1 MRRKLAESAD
11 GESDRP
17 GKEAKFQKFDSFGL
31 DVRLLKS
38 IAQQKYPEPTLVQAR
53 AIPAALQGKDVIARS
68 RTGSGK
74 TAAYVLPILHSI
86 LKRKSVSSQGRCIRA
101 LILVPTRELAAQVSQ
116 VVQSLSESCTQE
128 VSVENI
134 ARKEDE
140 KVQRARLD
148 ALPDVVVST
157 PGKVAANL
165 KNSALSLAGLGHLVI
180 DEADL
185 ILSYDY
191 GSDLEI
197 ISQALPTGVQTF
209 LMSATLIADVLSLK
223 KQFCHDPVVLEL
235 EEEER
240 RAANITQYVVRC
252 AEDEKF
258 LLAYAIFKL
267 KLVKG
272 KCIVFAKGI
281 DRCYRLKLFFEQF
294 GIKSCILNSELP
306 VNSRIHVVEEFNKNV
321 YDIIIATDEHEVMGD
336 ENRRI
341 KRRKKSTNKDAGVGA
356 DASMLNS
363 EGQDETEKEASDE
376 DCKANDSVEEENI
389 ENHQTLNETSKTK
402 SKKKRKPGK
411 RDREYGISRGIDFKN
426 VACVLNF
433 DLPTNS
439 ESYIHRVGR
448 TARMGKSGMAL
459 SFVIPKHLYRN
470 DKATSIPSCEKD
482 EDSLATITADQER
495 LGHIIQPY
503 NIDMDKLAGFRY
515 RMIDAL
521 KAVTQLAVRQ
531 ARTRELRQELLNSEK
546 LKRHFEKNPSDLQ
559 HLRHDDELRVTR
571 LQHHLRH
578 VPDYLL
584 PNGPKKS
591 ATQDLGFIAFNKPK
605 DARLRNV
612 RAKNK
617 GFKGRGGKTSNRRTD
632 PLKMFTAAVRR

>member
-1 MRRKLAESAD
+1 MRRKLAEAID
-11 GESDRP
+11 GESDSPR
-17 GKEAKFQKFDSFGL
+17 KEAKFRNFDSFGL
-31 DVRLLKS
+31 DFRLLKS

-53 AIPAALQGKDVIARS
+53 AMPVALQGRDIIARS

-86 LKRKSVSSQGRCIRA
+86 LRRKSVSSQGRCIRA
-101 LILVPTRELAAQVSQ
+101 LMLVPTRELASQVSQ
-116 VVQSLSESCTQE
+116 VVQSLSESCRQE
-128 VSVENI
+128 ISVENI

-140 KVQRARLD
+140 TVQRARLD

-157 PGKVAANL
+157 PGRVAVNL
-165 KNSALSLAGLGHLVI
+165 KNSALSLADLGHLVI

-191 GSDLEI
+191 GSDLEV
-197 ISQALPTGVQTF
+197 ISQALPSGVQTI
-209 LMSATLIADVLSLK
+209 LMSATLIPDVLSLK

-240 RAANITQYVVRC
+240 RAANITQYIIRC
-252 AEDEKF
+252 EEGEKF

-272 KCIVFAKGI
+272 KCIVFAEGI
-281 DRCYRLKLFFEQF
+281 DRCYRLKLFLEQF
-294 GIKSCILNSELP
+294 GVKSCILNSELP
-306 VNSRIHVVEEFNKNV
+306 VNSRIHVVNEFNKNV
-321 YDIIIATDEHEVMGD
+321 YDIIIATDEHEVMGND
-336 ENRRI
+336 SRRV
-341 KRRKKSTNKDAGVGA
+341 KRRKKSSFSDHGV
-356 DASMLNS
+356 DVDTSTLKS
-363 EGQDETEKEASDE
+363 EGRDDTEKQASNE
-376 DCKANDSVEEENI
+376 DGKRNKSVEEDNVENDQDLKI
-389 ENHQTLNETSKTK
+389 SEIK
-402 SKKKRKPGK
+402 SKKKRKSSK

-433 DLPTNS
+433 DLPMSS
-439 ESYIHRVGR
+439 ESYTHRVGR

-459 SFVIPKHLYRN
+459 SFVVPKHLYRK

-482 EDSLATITADQER
+482 EDTLITIKADQER
-495 LGHIIQPY
+495 LGHAIQPY
-503 NIDMDKLAGFRY
+503 NIDMDKLVGFRY
-515 RMIDAL
+515 RMVDAL

-546 LKRHFEKNPSDLQ
+546 LKRHFEENPSDLQ

-571 LQHHLRH
+571 QQHHLRH

-591 ATQDLGFIAFNKPK
+591 ASQDLGFIAFSKPK

-612 RAKNK
+612 RTKNK
-617 GFKGRGGKTSNRRTD
+617 RFNGSGGKTNNRRTD

>member
-1 MRRKLAESAD
+1 MRTKLAEAIK
-11 GESDRP
+11 GENDRP
-17 GKEAKFQKFDSFGL
+17 RKEAKFQNFDSFGL
-31 DVRLLKS
+31 DARLLKS
-38 IAQQKYPEPTLVQAR
+38 IAQQKYPEPTLVQTR
-53 AIPAALQGKDVIARS
+53 AIPAALQGKDIIARS

-86 LKRKSVSSQGRCIRA
+86 LKRKSVTSQGRCIRA
-101 LILVPTRELAAQVSQ
+101 LILVPTRELAAQVSR
-116 VVQSLSESCTQE
+116 VVQLLSESCRQE

-134 ARKEDE
+134 ARNEDE
-140 KVQRARLD
+140 KVERARLD

-157 PGKVAANL
+157 PGRVAANL
-165 KNSALSLAGLGHLVI
+165 KNSALSLADLGHLVI

-191 GSDLEI
+191 GSDLEV
-197 ISQALPTGVQTF
+197 ISQALPTAVQTF

-223 KQFCHDPVVLEL
+223 KQFCHDPVMLEL
-235 EEEER
+235 EEET
-240 RAANITQYVVRC
+240 RAANVTQYFIRC

-272 KCIVFAKGI
+272 KCIVFVEGI

-306 VNSRIHVVEEFNKNV
+306 VNSRIHVVEEFNKNI

-336 ENRRI
+336 EGRRV
-341 KRRKKSTNKDAGVGA
+341 KRRKKSSYSDARVDV
-356 DASMLNS
+356 DASKLKS
-363 EGQDETEKEASDE
+363 EDQDEMEKVASDE
-376 DCKANDSVEEENI
+376 DCKINDAVMEDNVENCQTSNDTSNI
-389 ENHQTLNETSKTK
+389 N
-402 SKKKRKPGK
+402 SKKKRKPGR
-411 RDREYGISRGIDFKN
+411 RDKEYGISRGIDFKN

-433 DLPTNS
+433 DLPTSS
-439 ESYIHRVGR
+439 ESYTHRIGR

-459 SFVIPKHLYRN
+459 SFVVPKHLYRK
-470 DKATSIPSCEKD
+470 DKVTSIPSCEKD
-482 EDSLATITADQER
+482 EDALATITADQEKS
-495 LGHIIQPY
+495 GHTIQPY

-515 RMIDAL
+515 RMTDAL
-521 KAVTQLAVRQ
+521 KAVTQLAIRQ

-546 LKRHFEKNPSDLQ
+546 LKTHFEENPTDLQ

-591 ATQDLGFIAFNKPK
+591 AAQDLGFIAFNKPK

-612 RAKNK
+612 RAKSK
-617 GFKGRGGKTSNRRTD
+617 GFKGRGGKTNNRRGD
-632 PLKMFTAAVRR
+632 PLKVFTAAVRR